1 MRAERSAVL
10 LSAAIRACNTR
21 DTTREAAQILVA
33 PNGAELL
40 IRSQLYQTGGT
51 DWLPNTVDNPSLRKE
66 MDSSKQFGGDASLK
80 DYMETNDRAAASST
94 ISVEQQAQTLARMT
108 LFERQRRRRLS
119 ATRAAVR
126 KHEAGTADA
135 RARRRRDK
143 LAALSPLAK
152 AAGVA
157 ATDGVH
163 ARLAKCDRCS
173 TRSIH
178 RARSA
183 TSARTRE
190 LAASAGRAAL
200 RRQRGPR
207 EALDAQ
213 RAEAPVTP
221 GAVVAPVPHAKLT
234 GKQRRLVNE
243 HRLRQDPPVASF
255 DLYPD
260 AYHADAHRS
269 APVFGDAGDRTCIV
283 DAQPVQ
289 PFAVSDLAKK
299 ERASCVSLV

>member
-1 MRAERSAVL
+1 M
-10 LSAAIRACNTR
+10 N
-21 DTTREAAQILVA
+21 
-33 PNGAELL
+33 
-40 IRSQLYQTGGT
+40 
-51 DWLPNTVDNPSLRKE
+51 
-66 MDSSKQFGGDASLK
+66 SSKQFGGDASLK
-80 DYMETNDRAAASST
+80 EYMDPNAASST

-126 KHEAGTADA
+126 KDEAGTADA

-183 TSARTRE
+183 TSAQTRE

-234 GKQRRLVNE
+234 GRLAVSNCPPR
-243 HRLRQDPPVASF
+243 HRCPINLHVIDHPRDAQASSVASSTRTGSGRTR
-255 DLYPD
+255 PSR
-260 AYHADAHRS
+260 ASTSIRTPTTPTRTGPRRSSGTPGTAKPSSTRNPSSRSRS
-269 APVFGDAGDRTCIV
+269 AISRKRSARRACRSCNSVVYVSRVFYTNQMITRQGWGSV
-283 DAQPVQ
+283 DGHMY
-289 PFAVSDLAKK
+289 
-299 ERASCVSLV
+299 

>member
-1 MRAERSAVL
+1 
-10 LSAAIRACNTR
+10 
-21 DTTREAAQILVA
+21 
-33 PNGAELL
+33 
-40 IRSQLYQTGGT
+40 
-51 DWLPNTVDNPSLRKE
+51 

-80 DYMETNDRAAASST
+80 EYMETNNGAASST
-94 ISVEQQAQTLARMT
+94 ISVEQQAKTLARMT
-108 LFERQRRRRLS
+108 LFEQQRRRRLS

-135 RARRRRDK
+135 RTRRRRDK

-234 GKQRRLVNE
+234 GKQRRLVNA

-269 APVFGDAGDRTCIV
+269 APVFGDAGERKTIV

>member
-1 MRAERSAVL
+1 
-10 LSAAIRACNTR
+10 
-21 DTTREAAQILVA
+21 
-33 PNGAELL
+33 
-40 IRSQLYQTGGT
+40 
-51 DWLPNTVDNPSLRKE
+51 

-80 DYMETNDRAAASST
+80 DYMETNDGAASST
-94 ISVEQQAQTLARMT
+94 ISVEQQAKTLARMT
-108 LFERQRRRRLS
+108 LCEQQRRRRLS

-234 GKQRRLVNE
+234 GRLAVSKCPCAVFNLDLRAGKQRRLVNE

-269 APVFGDAGDRTCIV
+269 APVFGDAGERKTIV

>member
-1 MRAERSAVL
+1 M
-10 LSAAIRACNTR
+10 N
-21 DTTREAAQILVA
+21 
-33 PNGAELL
+33 
-40 IRSQLYQTGGT
+40 
-51 DWLPNTVDNPSLRKE
+51 
-66 MDSSKQFGGDASLK
+66 SSKQFGGDASLK
-80 DYMETNDRAAASST
+80 EYMDPNAGAARSI

-126 KHEAGTADA
+126 KDEAGTADA

-234 GKQRRLVNE
+234 GRPAVSKCPCAVFNVTCAQASS
-243 HRLRQDPPVASF
+243 VAS
-255 DLYPD
+255 
-260 AYHADAHRS
+260 S
-269 APVFGDAGDRTCIV
+269 TSTGSGRTR
-283 DAQPVQ
+283 P
-289 PFAVSDLAKK
+289 S
-299 ERASCVSLV
+299 RASTSIRTPTTPTRTGPRRSSGTPGTAKPSSTRSPSSRSR

>member
-1 MRAERSAVL
+1 
-10 LSAAIRACNTR
+10 
-21 DTTREAAQILVA
+21 
-33 PNGAELL
+33 
-40 IRSQLYQTGGT
+40 
-51 DWLPNTVDNPSLRKE
+51 

-80 DYMETNDRAAASST
+80 DYMDPNDGAASST

-108 LFERQRRRRLS
+108 LFEKQRRRRLS

-126 KHEAGTADA
+126 KDEAGTADA

-163 ARLAKCDRCS
+163 VRLAKCDRCS

-234 GKQRRLVNE
+234 GRLAVSNYLPR
-243 HRLRQDPPVASF
+243 HRCPINLHVIDHPRDAQASSVASSTRTGSGRTR
-255 DLYPD
+255 PSR
-260 AYHADAHRS
+260 ASTSIRTPTTPTRTGPRRSSGTPGTAKPSSTRNPSSRSRS
-269 APVFGDAGDRTCIV
+269 AISRKRSARRACRSFSNSVVLCITYFYTN
-283 DAQPVQ
+283 QMITRQ
-289 PFAVSDLAKK
+289 GWG
-299 ERASCVSLV
+299 SLDGRMY

>member
-1 MRAERSAVL
+1 
-10 LSAAIRACNTR
+10 
-21 DTTREAAQILVA
+21 
-33 PNGAELL
+33 
-40 IRSQLYQTGGT
+40 
-51 DWLPNTVDNPSLRKE
+51 
-66 MDSSKQFGGDASLK
+66 MDSSKQFGGDASLRE
-80 DYMETNDRAAASST
+80 YMRSGAASST

-108 LFERQRRRRLS
+108 LFEQQRRRRLS

-183 TSARTRE
+183 TSARHLSGIT
-190 LAASAGRAAL
+190 LG
-200 RRQRGPR
+200 
-207 EALDAQ
+207 
-213 RAEAPVTP
+213 
-221 GAVVAPVPHAKLT
+221 
-234 GKQRRLVNE
+234 
-243 HRLRQDPPVASF
+243 SF
-255 DLYPD
+255 W
-260 AYHADAHRS
+260 HHVGITVGS
-269 APVFGDAGDRTCIV
+269 F
-283 DAQPVQ
+283 
-289 PFAVSDLAKK
+289 
-299 ERASCVSLV
+299 

>member
-1 MRAERSAVL
+1 
-10 LSAAIRACNTR
+10 
-21 DTTREAAQILVA
+21 
-33 PNGAELL
+33 
-40 IRSQLYQTGGT
+40 
-51 DWLPNTVDNPSLRKE
+51 

-80 DYMETNDRAAASST
+80 EYMGTNDGAASST
-94 ISVEQQAQTLARMT
+94 ISVEQQAKTLARMT

-234 GKQRRLVNE
+234 GRLAVSNCPPR
-243 HRLRQDPPVASF
+243 HRCPINLHVIDHPRDAQASSVASSTRTGSGRTRPSRA
-255 DLYPD
+255 LTSIRTPTTPTRTGLRRSSGTPGTEKPSSTRNPPSPS
-260 AYHADAHRS
+260 RS
-269 APVFGDAGDRTCIV
+269 ASSRRRSARRACRSCNSVVLCITYFYTNQMITRQGWGSV
-283 DAQPVQ
+283 DGHMY
-289 PFAVSDLAKK
+289 
-299 ERASCVSLV
+299 

>member
-1 MRAERSAVL
+1 
-10 LSAAIRACNTR
+10 
-21 DTTREAAQILVA
+21 
-33 PNGAELL
+33 
-40 IRSQLYQTGGT
+40 
-51 DWLPNTVDNPSLRKE
+51 

-80 DYMETNDRAAASST
+80 EYMETNDGT
-94 ISVEQQAQTLARMT
+94 ISVEQQAKTLARMT

-183 TSARTRE
+183 TSTTME
-190 LAASAGRAAL
+190 SMCTH
-200 RRQRGPR
+200 PS
-207 EALDAQ
+207 
-213 RAEAPVTP
+213 P
-221 GAVVAPVPHAKLT
+221 
-234 GKQRRLVNE
+234 
-243 HRLRQDPPVASF
+243 
-255 DLYPD
+255 
-260 AYHADAHRS
+260 
-269 APVFGDAGDRTCIV
+269 C
-283 DAQPVQ
+283 
-289 PFAVSDLAKK
+289 
-299 ERASCVSLV
+299 SCA